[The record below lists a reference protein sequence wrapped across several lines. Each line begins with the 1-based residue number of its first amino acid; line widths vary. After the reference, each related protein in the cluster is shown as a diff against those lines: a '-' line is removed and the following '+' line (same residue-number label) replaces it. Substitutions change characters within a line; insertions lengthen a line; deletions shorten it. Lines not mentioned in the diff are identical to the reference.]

1 MAQLIKSCRYVYSEL
16 SLHSV
21 CHRCSARE
29 ANRQYN
35 WKRHQSAARHT
46 QEGSARAR
54 VVLYHCCL
62 FSLQTRCLSEPGARQ
77 AISKSQR
84 ERDLPISPRSPGLQ
98 LSSLVL
104 AMRSRDSL
112 SYVSSLNQTFYALKR
127 PRLILLY
134 LYFHDCFVLNA
145 RQ

>member
-1 MAQLIKSCRYVYSEL
+1 MCIVSYLFILSAIGVLPEKPTDSTTGKDTRAQHATLRKAQQGLAWYSITVAFSPSRQGV
-16 SLHSV
+16 SL
-21 CHRCSARE
+21 
-29 ANRQYN
+29 N
-35 WKRHQSAARHT
+35 
-46 QEGSARAR
+46 
-54 VVLYHCCL
+54 L
-62 FSLQTRCLSEPGARQ
+62 EPGKRSA
-77 AISKSQR
+77 SPR